1 MTQIAEKIFNLSDL
15 NSKDK
20 LYKVKKDSIE
30 KLKELFTGNMNKARS
45 NDDWWTREG
54 YYVE

>member
-15 NSKDK
+15 NIKEK

-30 KLKELFTGNMNKARS
+30 KLKELFTQNLNTGNFG
-45 NDDWWTREG
+45 TRRNEDF
-54 YYVE
+54 